1 MIKKGNTVM
10 KTIRILSLAVLALT
24 MAACTS
30 DETSS
35 SQPVNPTG
43 EGIPFR
49 ATISAGAATRAITE
63 NTTEQTLETAWAVG
77 EQVALVYK
85 YAGNVLS
92 DVMTVESVDATTK
105 AATITGTITHTP
117 DDGIDATL
125 IYPAS
130 AVDATTKAVKTTLL
144 AAQDGTLTTIAK
156 DLDLRKGSAT
166 LKVGVTSASLNGT
179 ASLANQLAIVKF
191 SLTDGT
197 DALKTTKFVIK
208 TGSDET
214 AKVLTTVTLAPAA
227 SDLYVAMAPAASQ
240 DYTFEATV
248 GEKVY
253 TYSKTG
259 VTLEVENYYQSTV
272 TMIPPAPT
280 TSPGTIQFDTPT
292 PSQTWSATASAN
304 TYQQQAKVTGD
315 AVPAYSIQEGSNTC
329 GATIDAS
336 TGVVTFTKAGSV
348 TVIATVDDTKDYVYA
363 TKTASYTLTV
373 AKAAGSISYPS
384 TMTSVEKVIGDA
396 AFTNTLT
403 NTGDG
408 TVEYT
413 SSDTKVATIDKS
425 TGEVTIVG
433 VGTTTIT
440 ATVTDGTNYTYA
452 TKTASYTLKVLGA
465 PSISKPEDY
474 DSGDNPF

>member
-1 MIKKGNTVM
+1 M

-63 NTTEQTLETAWAVG
+63 NTEAQTLETAWAVG
-77 EQVALVYK
+77 EQVALVYS
-85 YAGNVLS
+85 YAGSVLS

-117 DDGIDATL
+117 DDGAAATL

-130 AVDATTKAVKTTLL
+130 AVDATTKTVKADLL
-144 AAQDGTLTTIAK
+144 AQQDGTLATIASK
-156 DLDLRKGSAT
+156 FDLRKGSAT
-166 LKVGVTSASLNGT
+166 LKVGITSVSLNGT
-179 ASLANQLAIVKF
+179 ASLDNQLAIVKF

-214 AKVLTTVTLAPAA
+214 AKVLTTVTPTPAA
-227 SDLYVAMAPAASQ
+227 SDLYVAMQPAASQ

-253 TYSKTG
+253 TYSKNS

-272 TMIPPAPT
+272 AMIPPAPT
-280 TSPGTIQFDTPT
+280 TSPGTVSFSKATDTK
-292 PSQTWSATASAN
+292 TWSATATDN
-304 TYQQQAKVTGD
+304 TYQLQAEVTGD
-315 AVPAYSIQEGSNTC
+315 AVPTYSIQEGSNSC
-329 GATIDAS
+329 GATIDAK
-336 TGVVTFTKAGSV
+336 TGAITFTKAGSV
-348 TVIATVDDTKDYVYA
+348 KVTATVADTDTYTYA
-363 TKTASYTLTV
+363 TNTASYTLTV
-373 AKAAGSISYPS
+373 AKAAGSISYPA
-384 TMTSVEKVIGDA
+384 TMTSIEKIIGDA

-403 NTGDG
+403 KTGDG
-408 TVEYT
+408 SVEYT

-440 ATVTDGTNYTYA
+440 ATVTDGTNYTYDP
-452 TKTASYTLKVLGA
+452 KTATYTLTVKA
-465 PSISKPEDY
+465 PDPDVVGPGGGY
-474 DSGDNPF
+474 GDGGEI

>member
-1 MIKKGNTVM
+1 M

-63 NTTEQTLETAWAVG
+63 NTEAQTLETAWAVG
-77 EQVALVYK
+77 EQVALVYSFS
-85 YAGNVLS
+85 GSVLS
-92 DVMTVESVDATTK
+92 DVMTVESVDAKTK

-130 AVDATTKAVKTTLL
+130 AVDATTKAVKPNLL
-144 AAQDGTLTTIAK
+144 AAQDGTLATIAK

-166 LKVGVTSASLNGT
+166 LKVGITSASLDGT
-179 ASLANQLAIVKF
+179 ATLDNQLAIVKF

-197 DALKTTKFVIK
+197 NALKTTKFVIK

-214 AKVLTTVTLAPAA
+214 ANVLTTVTPTPAA
-227 SDLYVAMAPAASQ
+227 SDLYVAMAPATSQ
-240 DYTFEATV
+240 DYAFEATV
-248 GEKVY
+248 GEQVY

-259 VTLEVENYYQSTV
+259 VTLAADYYYQSTV
-272 TMIPPAPT
+272 AMIPPAPT
-280 TSPGTIQFDTPT
+280 TSPGTITFSKATDTK
-292 PSQTWSATASAN
+292 TWSATAADN
-304 TYQQQAKVTGD
+304 TYQLQATVTGD
-315 AVPAYSIQEGSNTC
+315 AVPTYSISDNTC
-329 GATIDAS
+329 GATINAS

-348 TVIATVDDTKDYVYA
+348 TVIATVANTEAYTYE
-363 TKTASYTLTV
+363 TTTASYTLTV
-373 AKAAGSISYPS
+373 SKAAGSISYPS
-384 TMTSVEKVIGDA
+384 TMTSVEKTIGDA

-403 NTGDG
+403 HTGDG

-440 ATVTDGTNYTYA
+440 ATVTDGTNYTYDP
-452 TKTASYTLKVLGA
+452 KTATYTLTVKA
-465 PSISKPEDY
+465 PDPDVVGPGGGY
-474 DSGDNPF
+474 GDGGEI